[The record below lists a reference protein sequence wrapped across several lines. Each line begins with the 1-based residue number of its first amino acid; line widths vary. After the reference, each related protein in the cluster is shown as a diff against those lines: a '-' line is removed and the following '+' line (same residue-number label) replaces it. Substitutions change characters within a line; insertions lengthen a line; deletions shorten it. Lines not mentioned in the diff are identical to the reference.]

1 LRTELK
7 QAILR
12 SVSPGWS
19 LLTIADV
26 GVPFLLTLDAYES
39 VMLRNDRI
47 FLGGIDVDKH
57 IEKVSAVLE
66 LLEYWVELANS
77 SSKGIRGSKNES
89 FQEITTAIA
98 SGRLM
103 RKIDD
108 IKQKIE
114 MMPEASRSLLGR
126 LQSIEQ
132 NIRRLM

>member
-1 LRTELK
+1 LCKELK
-7 QAILR
+7 QAILK

-19 LLTIADV
+19 LLTIADA
-26 GVPFLLTLDAYES
+26 GVPFLITLDAYES
-39 VMLRNDRI
+39 VTLRNDRVI
-47 FLGGIDVDKH
+47 LGGIDADKH

-66 LLEYWVELANS
+66 LLEYWVELAKS
-77 SSKGIRGSKNES
+77 CSKNVHGPKNDPYQQIS
-89 FQEITTAIA
+89 AAIA
-98 SGRLM
+98 SGQLM

-114 MMPEASRSLLGR
+114 MVPEASRSLLGR